1 MKRLGISLYPEI
13 SNNIQKDKEYLDLA
27 AKYGFTR
34 LFVCLLSTSKR
45 SRSEIISMFYDLNAY
60 AKEKGFEIIFDVSPQ
75 KFKELQISYQD
86 LSFFKELKADG
97 IRMDESFSGR
107 EEAEMTYNSLNLKI
121 ELNASVFD
129 HLIDRILCFQP
140 NREKLITCHNYY
152 PLKYSGLGIES
163 FKKATKEMKAYQL
176 STAAFVTSQNIGCFG
191 PCFNEGL
198 CTLEKHRDLPLEL
211 QVRHLKAMDIVD
223 DIIIGN
229 AYASEEE
236 LGAMRTAADQP
247 LTLTVKTRENTVLE
261 ETILYDF
268 DHVAR
273 GDISEY
279 MIRSTMPRVMYRDV
293 SIPPHDTEKQVNRG
307 DIIIMNDM
315 ISRYKGEVHLVLQT
329 MENDGRMNV
338 VGSIPEKEW
347 ILFDEIKSWSHF
359 MLRKEGK

>member
-13 SNNIQKDKEYLDLA
+13 SNNLQKDKEYLDLA

-34 LFVCLLSTSKR
+34 LFVCLLSTSRR
-45 SRSEIISMFYDLNAY
+45 SRSEVVSMFYDLNAY

-75 KFKELQISYQD
+75 KFKELQINYQD
-86 LSFFKELKADG
+86 LTFFKELMADG

-107 EEAEMTYNSLNLKI
+107 EEAEMTYNPLNLKI

-140 NREKLITCHNYY
+140 DREKLITCHNYY
-152 PLKYSGLGIES
+152 PLKYTGLGIKS
-163 FKKATKEMKAYQL
+163 FKEATQEMKTFQL
-176 STAAFVTSQNIGCFG
+176 STAVFVTSQNIGCFG

-229 AYASEEE
+229 AYASEDE
-236 LGAMRTAADQP
+236 LRAMKEAADQP
-247 LTLTVKTRENTVLE
+247 LTLNVESGTSTVLE
-261 ETILYDF
+261 EMILYDF
-268 DHVAR
+268 NHTAR

-279 MIRSTMPRVMYRDV
+279 MIRSTMPRVIYRDV
-293 SIPPHDTEKQVNRG
+293 SIPPHNTKKQVYRG
-307 DIIIMNDM
+307 DIIIMNDR

-338 VGSIPEKEW
+338 VGSIPKKEW
-347 ILFDEIKSWSHF
+347 ILLDEIRSWSHF